1 MNFVLVVWLWNAARN
16 SFKNILSCWVR
27 RADLQHYFKADLF
40 CLKLNALYNKFWV
53 HGQYAENK
61 NAESLRAWKSRRN
74 VQKPNLTKRSPFGFR
89 RFFLGVFSSA

>member
-1 MNFVLVVWLWNAARN
+1 MF
-16 SFKNILSCWVR
+16 
-27 RADLQHYFKADLF
+27 
-40 CLKLNALYNKFWV
+40 NKFFQKNSLLSLHAVVVGV